1 MRHSAD
7 AHCRRRAQFARVTVK
22 RRLGARRL
30 RRRSETE
37 RAASRLTGSDQAGS
51 GTAGIVG
58 NSRRRLA
65 GTKMSATRQLQ
76 LLR

>member
-37 RAASRLTGSDQAGS
+37 RAASRLTGSGQAGS

-58 NSRRRLA
+58 HSRCRLA